1 MAGEYLEKYT
11 YEYLLAQA
19 LAQVPDTLDKREGSV
34 IYDAIAPACYELSEM
49 YMQLRQIVQQTY
61 VSTASGQYLDLRVQ
75 EQGLSRYAATYAVKK
90 AAFTN
95 ASGNPVNIPI
105 GSRFSTIADADSINY
120 EITAEYL
127 DEFGDAIPGAY
138 QLTCETL
145 GTSGNAYTGNL
156 LPITYIS
163 GLATAIM
170 SDIIIPARDEE
181 TDEELLIRYLAKANQ
196 KSFGGNIAQYDEMMK
211 SIDGVGEVQVYP
223 VWNGGGT
230 VKLSVID
237 AEYNPVTNDFIT
249 ALQLEVDPENAV
261 GEQGTGLGRDPIGH
275 KVTIVA
281 PTAVTMNVSATL
293 ALKPGYTLISVQTP
307 IEEAID
313 AYLLEIRQQW
323 GLSDE
328 LNNYSS
334 AVYLA
339 RVTAAMLSVAGILNV
354 TNTKLNGSAAD
365 IILTEDVITQELPL
379 LGTVILSE

>member
-261 GEQGTGLGRDPIGH
+261 GEQGTGLGRAPIGH

-281 PTAVTMNVSATL
+281 PTAVTINVTATL

>member
-19 LAQVPDTLDKREGSV
+19 LAQVPETLDKREGSV

-75 EQGLSRYAATYAVKK
+75 EQGLERYAATYAVKK
-90 AAFTN
+90 AVFAN
-95 ASGNPVNIPI
+95 SIGSPVSIPI
-105 GSRFSTIADADSINY
+105 GSRFSTIVDADSTNY
-120 EITAEYL
+120 EVTAEYL
-127 DEFGDAIPGAY
+127 DEFGDAVPGAY

-145 GTSGNAYTGNL
+145 GTSGNAYAGNL

-261 GEQGTGLGRDPIGH
+261 GEQGTGLGRAPIGH

-281 PTAVTMNVSATL
+281 PTAITINVTATL

>member
-19 LAQVPDTLDKREGSV
+19 LAQVPETLDKREGSV

-75 EQGLSRYAATYAVKK
+75 EQGLERYAATYAVKK
-90 AAFTN
+90 AVFAN
-95 ASGNPVNIPI
+95 SIGSPVSIPI
-105 GSRFSTIADADSINY
+105 GSRFSTIVDADSTNY
-120 EITAEYL
+120 EVTAEYL
-127 DEFGDAIPGAY
+127 DEFGDAVPGAY

-145 GTSGNAYTGNL
+145 GTSGNAYAGNL

-261 GEQGTGLGRDPIGH
+261 GEQGTGLGRAPIGH

-281 PTAVTMNVSATL
+281 PTAITINVTATL

-339 RVTAAMLSVAGILNV
+339 RVTAVMLSVAGILNV

>member
-11 YEYLLAQA
+11 YEYLLSQA
-19 LAQVPDTLDKREGSV
+19 LAQVPDTLDKREGSI
-34 IYDAIAPACYELSEM
+34 IYDAVAPACYELAEM

-61 VSTASGQYLDLRVQ
+61 VSTANGEYLDLRVQ
-75 EQGLSRYAATYAVKK
+75 EQGLERYAATYAVKK
-90 AAFTN
+90 AAFAN
-95 ASGNPVNIPI
+95 ASGNPVIIPI

-120 EITAEYL
+120 EVTAEYR
-127 DEFGDAIPGAY
+127 DEDGNVVPGAY
-138 QLTCETL
+138 QLICETL
-145 GTSGNAYTGNL
+145 GTSGNTYAGSL

-181 TDEELLIRYLAKANQ
+181 TDEELLVRYLAKANK
-196 KSFGGNIAQYDEMMK
+196 KSFGGNIAQYDEMLK

-230 VKLSVID
+230 VKVSVID
-237 AEYNPVTNDFIT
+237 AEYNPITADFIN
-249 ALQLEVDPENAV
+249 ALQQEVDPENAE
-261 GEQGTGLGRDPIGH
+261 GQQGTGLGRAPIGH
-275 KVTIVA
+275 KVTVVSPA
-281 PTAVTMNVSATL
+281 AVTINVTAKI

-307 IEEAID
+307 IETAIND
-313 AYLLEIRQQW
+313 YLLEIRQQW

-328 LNNYSS
+328 MNNYSS

-339 RVTAAMLSVAGILNV
+339 RVTAAMLLVPGVLNV
-354 TNTKLNGSAAD
+354 TNTQLNGSAAD
-365 IILTEDVITQELPL
+365 IILTENATTQELPL

>member
-11 YEYLLAQA
+11 YEYLLSQA
-19 LAQVPDTLDKREGSV
+19 LAQVPDTLDKREGSI
-34 IYDAIAPACYELSEM
+34 IYDAVAPACYELAEM

-61 VSTASGQYLDLRVQ
+61 VSTANGEYLDLRVQ
-75 EQGLSRYAATYAVKK
+75 EQGLERYAATYAVKK
-90 AAFTN
+90 AAFAN
-95 ASGNPVNIPI
+95 ASGNPVSIPI

-120 EITAEYL
+120 EVTAEYK
-127 DEFGDAIPGAY
+127 DEDGNVVLGAY

-145 GTSGNAYTGNL
+145 GTSGNTYAGSL

-170 SDIIIPARDEE
+170 SAIIIPARDEE
-181 TDEELLIRYLAKANQ
+181 TDEELLVRYLAKANK
-196 KSFGGNIAQYDEMMK
+196 KSFGGNIAQYDEMLK

-230 VKLSVID
+230 VKVSVID
-237 AEYNPVTNDFIT
+237 AEYNPITADFIN
-249 ALQLEVDPENAV
+249 ALQQEVDPENAE
-261 GEQGTGLGRDPIGH
+261 GQQGTGLGRAPIGH
-275 KVTIVA
+275 KVTVVSPA
-281 PTAVTMNVSATL
+281 AVTINVTAKI

-307 IEEAID
+307 IETAID
-313 AYLLEIRQQW
+313 EYLLEIRQQW

-328 LNNYSS
+328 MNNYSS

-339 RVTAAMLSVAGILNV
+339 RVTAAMLLVPGVLNV
-354 TNTKLNGSAAD
+354 TNTQLNGSAAD
-365 IILTEDVITQELPL
+365 IILTENAATQELPL

>member
-120 EITAEYL
+120 EVTAEYL
-127 DEFGDAIPGAY
+127 DESGDAVPGAY

-261 GEQGTGLGRDPIGH
+261 GQQGTGLGRAPIGH

-281 PTAVTMNVSATL
+281 PTAVTINVTATL